1 MPHAKSWRGTPSAL
15 ADLVGQV
22 VGLTAVVAKPTNTSD
37 ADNALGNIATPLAS
51 VADAVANVL
60 KQRQETAAQAA
71 AAAAAAFGSVAKFPI
86 TATAALFTA
95 DCAET
100 EDAACSAVYHATNI
114 DASPAVIDVL
124 VQTPGGAFYS
134 TEDVYHTA
142 STR

>member
-15 ADLVGQV
+15 TDLVGQV

-71 AAAAAAFGSVAKFPI
+71 AAAAAAEAVWPNFP
-86 TATAALFTA
+86 
-95 DCAET
+95 
-100 EDAACSAVYHATNI
+100 
-114 DASPAVIDVL
+114 
-124 VQTPGGAFYS
+124 
-134 TEDVYHTA
+134 
-142 STR
+142 